1 MGGGAFVL
9 CRSLLTIKSP
19 PGAAAASVCEVFMWA
34 DVQLWRL
41 PITSPDAVAHY
52 NVAFEEILQ
61 IL

>member
-1 MGGGAFVL
+1 ML

-19 PGAAAASVCEVFMWA
+19 PGGAAASVCEVFMMA
-34 DVQLWRL
+34 DVQFWRL